1 MDGNREIL
9 TVENLSASYGR
20 IEALRGVSLKILEGE
35 IVTLIGANGA
45 GKSTLLRTISGIL
58 KPRSGWVR
66 FQGEPLA
73 QVPTAKIVQRGVVQ
87 VQEGRGI
94 LGYMTVLENLELG
107 AYVRNDREGI
117 QKDLREVLMRFPLL
131 EERRH
136 QLGSSLSGGEQQML
150 AIARALMAR
159 PTLLMMDEPSLG
171 LAPKLVNEVFSILRD
186 LKEEG
191 KTILLVEQNAR
202 KALQCADR
210 GYVMETG
217 EIIMEGSAQELLDS
231 RRVKEAYLGG

>member
-1 MDGNREIL
+1 MNGNRDIL
-9 TVENLSASYGR
+9 TVADLSASYGR
-20 IEALRGVSLKILEGE
+20 IEALRGVSLRIREGE

-58 KPRSGWVR
+58 KPKSGMIR

-73 QVPTAKIVQRGVVQ
+73 PLAPEKIVQRGIIQ

-94 LGYMTVLENLELG
+94 LGSMTVLENLELG
-107 AYVRNDREGI
+107 AYIRNDKGEI
-117 QKDLREVLMRFPLL
+117 EKDLNDVFTRFPIL
-131 EERRH
+131 EERKH

-150 AIARALMAR
+150 AIARGLMGR
-159 PTLLMMDEPSLG
+159 PRLLMMDEPSLG
-171 LAPKLVNEVFSILRD
+171 LAPKLVNEVFAIVKG
-186 LKEEG
+186 LKKEG

-217 EIIMEGSAQELLDS
+217 EIVMEGSAADLLDHE
-231 RRVKEAYLGG
+231 RVKEAYLGG

>member
-1 MDGNREIL
+1 MDGDREIL

-117 QKDLREVLMRFPLL
+117 QKDLRELLRRFPLL
-131 EERRH
+131 EARLH

-171 LAPKLVNEVFSILRD
+171 LAPKLVNEVFSILRE

>member
-1 MDGNREIL
+1 MGNNGEIL
-9 TVENLSASYGR
+9 TVENLSASYGK
-20 IEALRGVSLKILEGE
+20 IEALRGVNLKIHEGE
-35 IVTLIGANGA
+35 IATLIGANGA

-58 KPRSGWVR
+58 KPKTGTVR
-66 FQGEPLA
+66 FRGEALTNLPA
-73 QVPTAKIVQRGVVQ
+73 NRIVQLGVIQ

-107 AYVRNDREGI
+107 AYTRSDRKNI
-117 QKDLREVLMRFPLL
+117 QKDLGELLMRFPLL
-131 EERRH
+131 DERRH

-159 PTLLMMDEPSLG
+159 PQLLMMDEPSLG
-171 LAPKLVNEVFSILRD
+171 LAPKLVNEVFSIIQSM
-186 LKEEG
+186 KEEG

-217 EIIMEGSAQELLDS
+217 EIVMEGSAQALLDS
-231 RRVKEAYLGG
+231 QRVKEAYLGG

>member
-20 IEALRGVSLKILEGE
+20 IEALRNVSLKILEGE

-58 KPRSGWVR
+58 KPRSGWIR

-107 AYVRNDREGI
+107 AYVRNDREEI
-117 QKDLREVLMRFPLL
+117 QKDLRELLMRFPLL
-131 EERRH
+131 EERLH

-171 LAPKLVNEVFSILRD
+171 LAPKLVNEVFSILRE

-231 RRVKEAYLGG
+231 PRVKEAYLGG

>member
-1 MDGNREIL
+1 MDGNRDMLSVID
-9 TVENLSASYGR
+9 LSASYGR
-20 IEALRGVSLKILEGE
+20 IEALRGVNLRIREGE

-58 KPRSGWVR
+58 RPKTGTIR
-66 FQGEPLA
+66 FLGETLPQLA
-73 QVPTAKIVQRGVVQ
+73 PDKIVQRGIIQ

-94 LGYMTVLENLELG
+94 LGFMTVLENLELG
-107 AYVRNDREGI
+107 AYIRSDKDEI
-117 QKDLREVLMRFPLL
+117 QKDLKEVFARFPIL
-131 EERRH
+131 EERRF

-150 AIARALMAR
+150 AIARGLMAR
-159 PTLLMMDEPSLG
+159 PKLLMMDEPSLG
-171 LAPKLVNEVFSILRD
+171 LAPKLVNEVFAIVEG
-186 LKEEG
+186 LKQEG

-217 EIIMEGSAQELLDS
+217 EIVLEGSASDLIDHE
-231 RRVKEAYLGG
+231 RVKEAYLGG

>member
-117 QKDLREVLMRFPLL
+117 QKDLRELLRRFPLL
-131 EERRH
+131 EARLH

-171 LAPKLVNEVFSILRD
+171 LAPKLVNEVFSILRE

>member
-20 IEALRGVSLKILEGE
+20 IEALRNVSLKILEGE

-58 KPRSGWVR
+58 KPRSGWIR

-117 QKDLREVLMRFPLL
+117 QKDLRELLMRFPLL
-131 EERRH
+131 EERLH

-171 LAPKLVNEVFSILRD
+171 LAPKLVNEVFSILRE

-231 RRVKEAYLGG
+231 PRVKEAYLGG